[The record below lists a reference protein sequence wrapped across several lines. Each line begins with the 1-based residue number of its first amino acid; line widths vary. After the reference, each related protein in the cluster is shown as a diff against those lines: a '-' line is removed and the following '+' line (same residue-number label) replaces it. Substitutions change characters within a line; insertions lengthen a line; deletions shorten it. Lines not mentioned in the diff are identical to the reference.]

1 MRLEVLGKEKLFAVL
16 KKLIIVEALAYLAF
30 MGLAL
35 VADWGQIYEKFI
47 LAKYIRFE
55 IIEFLFLGL
64 SQLVLIFL
72 VFAKSLAEEGDI
84 NELLKQGEHEK
95 MEFKASLR
103 WDAKRGQVNKEL
115 EKAVMKTVS
124 AFLNS
129 DGGCLLVGIN
139 DKNKPLG
146 LEEDFVSLSKPDAD
160 GFENHFNNIFNSM
173 LGPEFRRLVKLDFE
187 NVDGK
192 LICLVSVRPSQKPAY
207 LKTENE
213 ENFYIRTGNVTTP
226 LKMSETATYIS
237 SWRQKP

>member
-1 MRLEVLGKEKLFAVL
+1 MGLGVLGKEKLFAIL
-16 KKLIIVEALAYLAF
+16 KKLIIVEVLAYLAF

-35 VADWGQIYEKFI
+35 VADWGQIYEKFV

-55 IIEFLFLGL
+55 IVEFLFLGL
-64 SQLVLIFL
+64 SQLVIIFV
-72 VFAKSLAEEGDI
+72 VFARSLAEEGDI

-95 MEFKASLR
+95 MEFKTSLR

-129 DGGCLLVGIN
+129 GGGCLLIGIN
-139 DKNKPLG
+139 EKNSPSG
-146 LEEDFVSLSKPDAD
+146 LEEDFASLPKPDTD

-192 LICLVSVRPSQKPAY
+192 LVCLVSVRPSQRPAY
-207 LKTENE
+207 LKTENG

-226 LKMSETATYIS
+226 LKMSETANYIS
-237 SWRQKP
+237 SGKI

>member
-35 VADWGQIYEKFI
+35 IADWGQIYESSI
-47 LAKYIRFE
+47 LRKYIRFE

-64 SQLVLIFL
+64 SQLIIIFV
-72 VFAKSLAEEGDI
+72 VFAKSLAEKGDI

-103 WDAKRGQVNKEL
+103 WDVKRGQVNKEL

-129 DGGCLLVGIN
+129 GGGCLLIGIN
-139 DKNKPLG
+139 DKNSPLG
-146 LEEDFVSLSKPDAD
+146 LEEDFASLSKPDAD

-187 NVDGK
+187 NIDGK
-192 LICLVSVRPSQKPAY
+192 LVCLVSVRPSQKPAY
-207 LKTENE
+207 LKTENG
-213 ENFYIRTGNVTTP
+213 ENFYIRTGNVTTS

-237 SWRQKP
+237 SWRRKP